1 MLDVVLATVVA
12 AHLAVIL
19 TMLTGGLLAWRWP
32 RLVWVHAPVAISILA
47 LNLASSDCPL
57 TALELWVRE
66 RGGRPGY
73 SGGFVSHYLVQPW
86 HPDGVTPA
94 VRLAVYAVA
103 VGPNL
108 VAYAVLCRRRYV
120 QHGPKPRARG
130 DGPGGLSAQVSW
142 LPPPRMP

>member
-1 MLDVVLATVVA
+1 MLDVVLAAVVA

-32 RLVWVHAPVAISILA
+32 RLVRVHAPVAISILA
-47 LNLASSDCPL
+47 LNLANSDCPL
-57 TALELWVRE
+57 TALELWLRE
-66 RGGRPGY
+66 RGGRPAY

-86 HPDGVTPA
+86 HPHGVTPA
-94 VRLAVYAVA
+94 VRLAVYAIA

-108 VAYAVLCRRRYV
+108 VAYAVLCRRWYV
-120 QHGPKPRARG
+120 QHGAGTIPTGTDQSGRTAP
-130 DGPGGLSAQVSW
+130 VSG